1 MKRINWGIIG
11 LGNIADHHLKSFEKL
26 ENCKLKG
33 IASKNFKNLKNFK
46 KKINVDDKFCF
57 DNYDDL
63 IKSVEIDI
71 IYIALPNSYHY
82 EWINKC
88 IDQDKNILVEKP
100 ITENFF
106 QLKKIKNKLLQK
118 KSSVL
123 IYEGFMYKYHPQIK
137 KVLDLVN
144 NNEIGEIKKIVSSF
158 GVNLLTKKYFGF
170 FRKKKKID
178 KESRL
183 FNKNLGGGSILDLG
197 CYPVSFT
204 TMLLEKF
211 NFINFEDYKV
221 LNKKVEIGETG
232 VDIDSQIELKVDERI
247 KVKLSS
253 SFKQN
258 IGSATEIHGSRGSI
272 EILNTWTGSSSII
285 LKKANNKNIIRFDK
299 IDDIYFDQL
308 NIISNDLLNKN
319 IGQNIDNMLLNM
331 KIIDKWLN

>member
-11 LGNIADHHLKSFEKL
+11 LGNIANRHLKSFEKSL
-26 ENCKLKG
+26 NSKLKG
-33 IASKNFKNLKNFK
+33 VASRNLENLKNFK
-46 KKINVDDKFCF
+46 KKVKIDDKFYF
-57 DNYDDL
+57 DNYEDL
-63 IKSVEIDI
+63 IKNSEIDI

-88 IDQDKNILVEKP
+88 IDHNKHILVEKP

-106 QLKKIKNKLLQK
+106 QLEKIKNRLLQK
-118 KSSVL
+118 KSNVL

-158 GVNLLTKKYFGF
+158 GVNLLTKKYFWF
-170 FRKKKKID
+170 FKKKRKID
-178 KESRL
+178 KENRL
-183 FNKNLGGGSILDLG
+183 FNKKLGGGSILDLG

-221 LNKKVEIGETG
+221 LNKKVEIGESG
-232 VDIDSQIELKVDERI
+232 VDVDSKIEMIAKGSI
-247 KVKLSS
+247 TIKLSS
-253 SFKQN
+253 SLKKN

-272 EILNTWTGSSSII
+272 EILNTWSGSSNII
-285 LKKANNKNIIRFDK
+285 LKKGDKKNIIRFNK
-299 IDDIYFDQL
+299 IVDTYFDQL
-308 NIISNDLLNKN
+308 NVISNDLLNKN
-319 IGQNIDNMLLNM
+319 IGQNLDNMLLNM
-331 KIIDKWLN
+331 KIIDQWLN